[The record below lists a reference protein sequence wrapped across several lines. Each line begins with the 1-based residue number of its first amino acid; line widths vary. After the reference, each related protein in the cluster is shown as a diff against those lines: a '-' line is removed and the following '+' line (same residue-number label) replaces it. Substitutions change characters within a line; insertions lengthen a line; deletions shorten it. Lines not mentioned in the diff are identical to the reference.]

1 MTDGA
6 ITYILHKLYMQIW
19 RNERILL
26 GGGEWGCHKKLG
38 AGYVLAVQDM
48 SVAELQLQWK
58 TCTHPA
64 ALHKKYKKKVPT
76 LSHTTTRT
84 TTIATTAT
92 SRKKKSNKNF
102 YVMSL
107 SLICG
112 TCPTRLC
119 IAQCTAQT
127 TGAPRTSALNKT
139 GDASCLKGDYR
150 VRRGRERKEGLPLG
164 WVWGTGLCTE
174 LLCLIWP

>member
-1 MTDGA
+1 MKGFSWGAGNAGA
-6 ITYILHKLYMQIW
+6 IKNL
-19 RNERILL
+19 
-26 GGGEWGCHKKLG
+26 
-38 AGYVLAVQDM
+38 VQDTY
-48 SVAELQLQWK
+48 SLCRIWASLSCSCNEKLAHILQRY
-58 TCTHPA
+58 T
-64 ALHKKYKKKVPT
+64 KKNIKKVPT

-84 TTIATTAT
+84 TTTATTAT

-112 TCPTRLC
+112 TCPPRPCT
-119 IAQCTAQT
+119 AQCTAQT